1 LARALQFNRK
11 SFYLKSKLETKDKAL
26 AIKIEE
32 QHATEDDTLGQKKLG
47 KILKTGKNRIKRVMR
62 KYGITAR
69 RRKKKYIYPGKSDLV
84 FQNIAN
90 DSEVIELN
98 INIIFSDM
106 FEFRLED
113 NSKLRGCFALH
124 KQTRQIL
131 ALIFDYAM
139 KAELVVST
147 IQSIDFG
154 FFALWHTDQGK
165 SYGAEKTQAKLLEKG
180 FLASMSRAGTPTD
193 NGYAERFVGI
203 FKHSVVRK
211 RKYNSLGDFLKEA
224 EHWINFYNHR
234 RPHEGIGQIAPAKYA
249 QMNGIQVVPYLSNF
263 TV

>member
-1 LARALQFNRK
+1 MARALQFNRT
-11 SFYLKSKLETKDKAL
+11 SFYLKSKLAPKDKAL

-32 QHATEDDTLGQKKLG
+32 QHALEDDTLGHRKLG
-47 KILKTGKNRIKRVMR
+47 KLLKIGKNRIKRVMK
-62 KYGITAR
+62 KYGIIAR
-69 RRKKKYIYPGKSDLV
+69 SRKKKYVYPGKSELV

-90 DSEVIELN
+90 DTEVIALN
-98 INIIFSDM
+98 INIIFSDL
-106 FEFRLED
+106 FEFRLAD
-113 NSKLRGCFALH
+113 HSKLRGCFALH

-154 FFALWHTDQGK
+154 LFALWHTDQGK
-165 SYGAEKTQAKLLEKG
+165 SFGAAQTQNKLLEKG
-180 FLASMSRAGTPTD
+180 FLASMSRSGTPTD
-193 NGYAERFVGI
+193 NGFAERFVGI
-203 FKHSVVRK
+203 FKHAVVRK
-211 RKYNSLGDFLKEA
+211 RQYNSLGDFLKEA
-224 EHWINFYNHR
+224 EHWINFYNQR

-249 QMNGIQVVPYLSNF
+249 QLNGMQVVPYLSNF